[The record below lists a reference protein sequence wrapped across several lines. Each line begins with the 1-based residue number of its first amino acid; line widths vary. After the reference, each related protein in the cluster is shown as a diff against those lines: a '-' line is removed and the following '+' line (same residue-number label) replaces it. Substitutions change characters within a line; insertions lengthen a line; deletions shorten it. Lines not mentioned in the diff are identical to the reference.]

1 MKFPTTYSSLMQR
14 AIISFFLI
22 ILGFSPCGLKQS
34 LKTVFQAENLCAKPG
49 SSINSCQ
56 FVRATEQM
64 NAADE
69 VSQKLQNTS
78 HHFFFNTEKYLGVFL
93 NYVSGYNGVTRSVP
107 LYILYQ
113 QLRASLF

>member
-1 MKFPTTYSSLMQR
+1 MKFPTTYSSPMQR
-14 AIISFFLI
+14 GIIAFFLI
-22 ILGFSPCGLKQS
+22 ILAFSPCGLKQS

-78 HHFFFNTEKYLGVFL
+78 HYFFFNTEKYSGAFH
-93 NYVSGYNGVTRSVP
+93 NSVSGYNVVTRSVP